1 MDLGLEPKLN
11 TSNGYTGL
19 TMKWSQR
26 QPRQVSKS
34 DTDFV
39 GHATE
44 TDDEPGTSQRSK
56 KDKAKAIKSEKP
68 PGSINLE
75 VFSWKKHR
83 LITG

>member
-1 MDLGLEPKLN
+1 
-11 TSNGYTGL
+11 
-19 TMKWSQR
+19 MKWTQR

-39 GHATE
+39 GHANA
-44 TDDEPGTSQRSK
+44 TDNEPGTSQRSK
-56 KDKAKAIKSEKP
+56 TDKAKASKSEKP
-68 PGSINLE
+68 PDSINLE